1 MLAPPARRRQH
12 GGNALK
18 PRRATRSHP
27 GPLMFRRLFDAP
39 YLLLT
44 LVPLFWAGNIVM
56 GRHVAG
62 HVPPASL
69 AWLRW
74 ALAVLILLP
83 FAWRSMRADWPLL
96 RRHWKLV
103 GLLALTGITLFNT
116 MQYHALEFTPALNAL
131 LLQSTGPLLIA
142 FWSLLLNGERL
153 SRGQAAGIFLSLMGV
168 LTIIC
173 RGDPHVLMDI
183 AFNRGDLW
191 LIAAMV
197 LYGLYSS
204 LLARRPAFS
213 ALGFLGISLSLGLLM
228 LTPLFLAERI
238 MGPPLTFDAKALTAI
253 VYVALFPSLLAYLF
267 FNRAVQLV
275 GPNRAAPFFHLMP
288 VFGSALAIVFLGER
302 PHLYHAAGYALVLSG
317 VVIATRWAPKTGR
330 PAASAELEA
339 GDAINRL
346 QRRRPE

>member
-1 MLAPPARRRQH
+1 
-12 GGNALK
+12 
-18 PRRATRSHP
+18 
-27 GPLMFRRLFDAP
+27 MFRRLFDAP

-44 LVPLFWAGNIVM
+44 LVSLFWAGNIVM

-69 AWLRW
+69 GWMRW

-83 FAWRSMRADWPLL
+83 FAWRDMRADWPLM

-103 GLLALTGITLFNT
+103 GLLSLAGITVFNT

-131 LLQSTGPLLIA
+131 LIQSTGPLLIA
-142 FWSLLLNGERL
+142 FWSLILNGERL
-153 SRGQAAGIFLSLMGV
+153 SIGQAGGIFLSLLGV

-173 RGDPHVLMDI
+173 RGDPAVLVNI
-183 AFNRGDLW
+183 EFNEGDLW

-197 LYGLYSS
+197 IYGAYSS

-213 ALGFLGISLSLGLLM
+213 QLGFLGFSLSLGVVM
-228 LTPLFLAERI
+228 LTPLFVAERLVS
-238 MGPPLTFDAKALTAI
+238 PPLVFDAKALTAI
-253 VYVALFPSLLAYLF
+253 VYVALFPSVLAYLF
-267 FNRAVQLV
+267 FNRGIQLV

-302 PHLYHAAGYALVLSG
+302 PHLYHAAGYGLVLAG
-317 VVIATRWAPKTGR
+317 VVIATLWAPKTGR
-330 PAASAELEA
+330 PRVGPASAELEA
-339 GDAINRL
+339 GDAEEGL
-346 QRRRPE
+346 QRRRAE

>member
-1 MLAPPARRRQH
+1 
-12 GGNALK
+12 
-18 PRRATRSHP
+18 
-27 GPLMFRRLFDAP
+27 MFRRLFDAP

-44 LVPLFWAGNIVM
+44 LVSLFWAGNIVM

-69 AWLRW
+69 AWMRW

-131 LLQSTGPLLIA
+131 LIQSTGPLLIA
-142 FWSLLLNGERL
+142 FWSLILNGERL
-153 SRGQAAGIFLSLMGV
+153 SMGQAAGIFLSLMGV

-173 RGDPHVLMDI
+173 RGDPAVLVNI
-183 AFNRGDLW
+183 AFNEGDLW
-191 LIAAMV
+191 MIAAMA
-197 LYGLYSS
+197 LYGAYSS

-213 ALGFLGISLSLGLLM
+213 ALGFLGFSLGLGMLM
-228 LTPLFLAERI
+228 LTPLFLVERAVS
-238 MGPPLTFDAKALTAI
+238 PPLVFDAKALTAI
-253 VYVALFPSLLAYLF
+253 IYVALFPSVLAYLF
-267 FNRAVQLV
+267 FNRGIQLV

-288 VFGSALAIVFLGER
+288 VFGSALAIVFLGEC
-302 PHLYHAAGYALVLSG
+302 PHLYHAAGYGLVLAG
-317 VVIATRWAPKTGR
+317 VVIATLWAPKTGR
-330 PAASAELEA
+330 PRAGPASAELEA
-339 GDAINRL
+339 GDAIDRGE
-346 QRRRPE
+346 RRRPE